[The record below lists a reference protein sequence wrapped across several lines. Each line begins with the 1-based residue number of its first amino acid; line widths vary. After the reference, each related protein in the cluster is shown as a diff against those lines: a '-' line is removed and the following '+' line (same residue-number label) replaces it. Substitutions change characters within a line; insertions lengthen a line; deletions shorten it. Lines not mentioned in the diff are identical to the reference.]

1 MIDVE
6 EGYVNQKSYLE
17 IVRVIKYSVVLCSYP
32 VHKRNTENSEN
43 IKQDKK
49 AVDCTCN
56 LVKVPDTFPS
66 AKDIIEKKLEELVW
80 EKVNL

>member
-43 IKQDKK
+43 IK
-49 AVDCTCN
+49 
-56 LVKVPDTFPS
+56 
-66 AKDIIEKKLEELVW
+66 
-80 EKVNL
+80 